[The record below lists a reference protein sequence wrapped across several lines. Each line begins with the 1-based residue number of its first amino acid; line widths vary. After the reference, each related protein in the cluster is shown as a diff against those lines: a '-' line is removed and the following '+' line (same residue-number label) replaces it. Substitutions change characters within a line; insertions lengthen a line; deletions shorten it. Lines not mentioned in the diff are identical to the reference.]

1 MTDSIQDPLRGT
13 GRTTNRIL
21 TLVRTAIAN
30 TCVVVKCKDHV
41 DSLQH
46 NAHVANQVCKILEIL
61 TVDHRRHSLTEV
73 MVLPMKKEQNDS

>member
-1 MTDSIQDPLRGT
+1 MTDSTQDLLRGT
-13 GRTTNRIL
+13 GRTTSRIL

-30 TCVVVKCKDHV
+30 AGVVVRCKDHV
-41 DSLQH
+41 DSLQY

-73 MVLPMKKEQNDS
+73 LVLPIKKENNDS